1 MDVIETIKLVA
12 EVGVLVAIAGI
23 FLYLSFRRESKMQ
36 DWLDDFIKRLSSDGH
51 PTKEATANLEKIN
64 AKIYQEMQ
72 GLLTSLDADR
82 SYVVLYHNGGKSSS
96 GYFFQKMSC
105 ICEIVHSGIQ
115 PMSPEFQNVHRAS
128 YNYLL
133 NRLSNEDVAFTE
145 LYEDI
150 KDEDPFSYS
159 QLVDRHVKSC
169 YMTAL
174 KDIDGTHIGFIG
186 IDYCADHT
194 TTTAEICKLLKTVG
208 HKVEPLVDLR
218 DEVKD

>member
-1 MDVIETIKLVA
+1 
-12 EVGVLVAIAGI
+12 
-23 FLYLSFRRESKMQ
+23 MQ
-36 DWLDDFIKRLSSDGH
+36 DWLDGFIKKLSLEGH
-51 PTKEATANLEKIN
+51 PTKEATENLEKIN
-64 AKIYQEMQ
+64 NKIFQEMQ
-72 GLLTSLDADR
+72 GLLNALDADR

-96 GYFFQKMSC
+96 GYYFQKMSC

-133 NRLSNEDVAFTE
+133 NRLNNEDVAFTE

-159 QLVDRHVKSC
+159 QLVARHVKSC

-174 KDIDGTHIGFIG
+174 KDINGAHIGFIG

-194 TTTAEICKLLKTVG
+194 TTNTEICKLLKTVG

>member
-1 MDVIETIKLVA
+1 
-12 EVGVLVAIAGI
+12 
-23 FLYLSFRRESKMQ
+23 
-36 DWLDDFIKRLSSDGH
+36 
-51 PTKEATANLEKIN
+51 
-64 AKIYQEMQ
+64 
-72 GLLTSLDADR
+72 
-82 SYVVLYHNGGKSSS
+82 
-96 GYFFQKMSC
+96 
-105 ICEIVHSGIQ
+105 
-115 PMSPEFQNVHRAS
+115 MSPEFQNVHRAS

-133 NRLSNEDVAFTE
+133 NRLNNEEVAFTE

-150 KDEDPFSYS
+150 KTEDAFSYA

-194 TTTAEICKLLKTVG
+194 ATNKEICKLLKTVS
-208 HKVEPLVDLR
+208 HKIEPLVDLR

>member
-1 MDVIETIKLVA
+1 MGVAEIIKSIS
-12 EVGVLVAIAGI
+12 EVGVLVVIAAI
-23 FLYLSFRRESKMQ
+23 FLAITFRREAKFTGWFDKMFNQ
-36 DWLDDFIKRLSSDGH
+36 LSQQGH
-51 PTKEATANLEKIN
+51 PTKEATENLEVINNKIF
-64 AKIYQEMQ
+64 QEMQ
-72 GLLTSLDADR
+72 GLLNALDADR

-105 ICEIVHSGIQ
+105 ICEVVHSGIQ

-133 NRLSNEDVAFTE
+133 NRLNNEEVAFTE

-150 KDEDPFSYS
+150 KTEDAFSYA
-159 QLVDRHVKSC
+159 QLVNRHVKSC

-194 TTTAEICKLLKTVG
+194 ATNKEICKLLKTVS
-208 HKVEPLVDLR
+208 HKIEPLVDLR